1 MKNITLTTLIAA
13 SLFLAA
19 CSNGEQENTITEQ
32 SKTIESQARTIES
45 LETEVATLES
55 ATTESSKENNKT
67 LTDAEL
73 DELIVDKVL
82 IPDPTLKSREQVEAE
97 FEAAG
102 FTPNF
107 VTAFGGGNDEYAGFC
122 NRLGEQPGVL
132 YISYSE
138 SRDRS
143 GSYADEGATIT
154 VGYFEKQD
162 E

>member
-55 ATTESSKENNKT
+55 ATNESSKEDSKT

-73 DELIVDKVL
+73 DEIIGDKILV
-82 IPDPTLKSREQVEAE
+82 PDPTLKSKEQVESE
-97 FEAAG
+97 FKAAG

-107 VTAFGGGNDEYAGFC
+107 VVAFDGGNDQYAGFC
-122 NRLGEQPGVL
+122 SRLNEQPAL
-132 YISYSE
+132 TYISYSD
-138 SRDRS
+138 SKDSS
-143 GSYADEGATIT
+143 GFYADEGATIN
-154 VGYFEKQD
+154 VGYFEKKD